1 MEAKKKEQDTMEND
15 GGQDHVASVKMVR
28 QMNSFL
34 KTAYTICWLAGH
46 GRIENSYL
54 LHKQIGGC

>member
-1 MEAKKKEQDTMEND
+1 MEAKMKEQDTMEND

-34 KTAYTICWLAGH
+34 KTAYTIC
-46 GRIENSYL
+46 
-54 LHKQIGGC
+54 